1 MPILP
6 LVHACCFDPHNGL
19 DGAEQVLQNPKTS
32 KLPRLFYYQEE
43 NSTDDSCVVA
53 LFMPVIA
60 IFSGWEQNGSVIIQS
75 KTVLA
80 FITYMVNH
88 FILCFQT
95 APSSIS
101 ILESKKPF
109 VVLITTF
116 QRGANLLRFP
126 YWHIIFDHFKQLFES
141 SDAT

>member
-1 MPILP
+1 MRVLPPACLPFPHMQCLSLMAVNAFYRILK
-6 LVHACCFDPHNGL
+6 LVNY
-19 DGAEQVLQNPKTS
+19 
-32 KLPRLFYYQEE
+32 RRYIYYQEE
-43 NSTDDSCVVA
+43 NSTDYSCVVA

-80 FITYMVNH
+80 FMTYMVNH

-109 VVLITTF
+109 VVLKT
-116 QRGANLLRFP
+116 
-126 YWHIIFDHFKQLFES
+126 IF
-141 SDAT
+141 